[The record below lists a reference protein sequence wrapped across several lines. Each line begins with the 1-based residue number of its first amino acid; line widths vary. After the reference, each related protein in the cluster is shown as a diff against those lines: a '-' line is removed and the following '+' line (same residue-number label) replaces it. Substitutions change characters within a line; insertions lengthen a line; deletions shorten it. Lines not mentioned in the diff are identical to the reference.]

1 MIDASMAIDE
11 VVELYPKTKKVFASY
26 GINCAG
32 WAADLFEDLT
42 QVAAAYGIS
51 LDQLLNDLNE
61 VI

>member
-32 WAADLFEDLT
+32 
-42 QVAAAYGIS
+42 
-51 LDQLLNDLNE
+51 
-61 VI
+61 